1 MNDTVNRM
9 IQQLDKETQGVGS
22 TATLHLVGGQHSK
35 FLLAIKSRAEVLGLT
50 TKFDYRSRYTEP
62 VLVDLETASDVPQYI
77 KVKNDIDNISH
88 SGLSCCAEAVFRIIE
103 AYDMSEVN
111 VALIGRK
118 HAVKG
123 LFDVLNTHNYTPLL
137 CHSKTRGISKVTSAA
152 DIVVNSATAEPE
164 GVSLAGKLVID
175 ISGTLREVAEHTRV
189 LCVARGDRPPTY
201 IGPHD
206 VGRLNVSIVLN
217 RFVRMS

>member
-1 MNDTVNRM
+1 MNDKVTCMVH
-9 IQQLDKETQGVGS
+9 QLDKETQSIGATS
-22 TATLHLVGGQHSK
+22 TLHLGGSKHSK
-35 FLLAIKSRAEVLGLT
+35 FLAAVKSRAEVLGLT
-50 TKFDYRSRYTEP
+50 TKFDRRARYSEP
-62 VLVDLETASDVPQYI
+62 VLVDLETAPPVP
-77 KVKNDIDNISH
+77 KLRKRDDIDNVCH
-88 SGLSCCAEAVFRIIE
+88 DGASCCAEAVFRIIE
-103 AYDMSEVN
+103 AYDMPETN
-111 VALIGRK
+111 VVVIGRK
-118 HAVKG
+118 HAVQG
-123 LFDVLNTHNYTPLL
+123 LFDILDANNYTPLL
-137 CHSKTRGISKVTSAA
+137 CHSRTRGIGRITSAA

-175 ISGTLREVAEHTRV
+175 ISGTLCEAAEHTRV